1 MDKFYMSMFVYVLE
15 SRRLEMKYIV
25 NYIMN
30 GSIEVEA
37 ENEAE
42 AERAIK
48 EIISTE
54 DIINGLS
61 TDGDDIDITSFISLV
76 PGNIHLVKK

>member
-1 MDKFYMSMFVYVLE
+1 MSMFVYVLE

-54 DIINGLS
+54 DLINGLS

>member
-54 DIINGLS
+54 DLINGLS

>member
-1 MDKFYMSMFVYVLE
+1 
-15 SRRLEMKYIV
+15 MKYIV

-37 ENEAE
+37 ENEVE

-54 DIINGLS
+54 DLINGLS